1 MLTAFICDRL
11 PAEGEAMIKRSL
23 VSALAVLAICSLSPL
38 GGCARSSAD
47 TSSTG
52 VRNSQG
58 QLVDPQT
65 GIVLPGQGSGAG
77 GSGGY

>member
-1 MLTAFICDRL
+1 
-11 PAEGEAMIKRSL
+11 MIERSL
-23 VSALAVLAICSLSPL
+23 VPALAVLAICGLSLL
-38 GGCARSSAD
+38 GSCAQSSGGTSSA
-47 TSSTG
+47 G

>member
-1 MLTAFICDRL
+1 
-11 PAEGEAMIKRSL
+11 MIRCSL
-23 VSALAVLAICSLSPL
+23 APALAVLAICGLSLL
-38 GGCARSSAD
+38 GGCAPSSGD
-47 TSSTG
+47 TSSKG